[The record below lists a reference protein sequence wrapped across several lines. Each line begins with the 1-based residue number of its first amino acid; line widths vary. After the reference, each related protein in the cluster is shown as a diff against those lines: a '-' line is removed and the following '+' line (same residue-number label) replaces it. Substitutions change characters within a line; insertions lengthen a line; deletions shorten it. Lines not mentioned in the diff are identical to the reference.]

1 MILRPPETQLG
12 QGSLMKLKKALIAL
26 TILISVHANS
36 GFTQEEEIS
45 AEDLEVIEL
54 LDILEDLD
62 LLEEDLDL
70 LDTLTEIGDD
80 HER

>member
-1 MILRPPETQLG
+1 
-12 QGSLMKLKKALIAL
+12 MKLKKALIAL

-62 LLEEDLDL
+62 LLEGILGHKLGGSCSGKVEDPR
-70 LDTLTEIGDD
+70 GFG
-80 HER
+80 